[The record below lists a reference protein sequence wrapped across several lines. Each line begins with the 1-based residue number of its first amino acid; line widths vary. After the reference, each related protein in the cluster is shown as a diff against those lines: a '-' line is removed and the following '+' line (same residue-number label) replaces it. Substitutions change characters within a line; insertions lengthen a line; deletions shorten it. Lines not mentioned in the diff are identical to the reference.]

1 MQHGKARAIAYGVVA
16 LFGVAA
22 IMYTKPLPPRPPAGA
37 VLADVAPPA
46 LVKNPW
52 RERHDTVRSGETII
66 KVLARGGLS
75 EMLAREAI
83 KAARSLDPRRI
94 PTNMRLT
101 TRALHDDTI
110 PTEVILKLAADRL
123 LYLNRGDSGWTARE
137 EILPWSVDTIVVGGT
152 ITAVTSNLYTAM
164 DSAAVDFLPTS
175 ARRELV
181 LTLAEDIFE
190 YRVDMSRDLQVGD
203 RFEVVAQRRRLGE
216 GVDQITRI
224 DTVFGAT
231 MTLSGKTTQAVRFRS
246 ARVDGIYF
254 DQDGK
259 PMRSGFLR
267 NPVSFRR
274 ISSGFG
280 MRRHPI
286 LGTMRAHQGTDYA
299 ANAGTPIRALG
310 DGTVIRAG
318 WHNGYGNVVDIRH
331 ANGYVSRY
339 AHMQGFAKGVH
350 AGARVSRE
358 QTIGFV
364 GSTGLSTAPHLHF
377 EVLVKGVHRNP
388 RQVLAHVSADPI
400 PASERV
406 AFAEVQARTLAM
418 LHTPARL
425 ASAESATA
433 KQAGSPT
440 P

>member
-1 MQHGKARAIAYGVVA
+1 MSQGKARAIAYGVVA
-16 LFGVAA
+16 LLGVAA
-22 IMYTKPLPPRPPAGA
+22 VLFTKPLPPGPRAA
-37 VLADVAPPA
+37 SVLAPA
-46 LVKNPW
+46 AVPVLPPW
-52 RERHDTVRSGETII
+52 RERHDTVRTGETIVG
-66 KVLARGGLS
+66 VLARGGLS
-75 EMLAREAI
+75 EVIAREAL
-83 KAARSLDPRRI
+83 KAAKTLDPRRI
-94 PTNMRLT
+94 PAGMRLV
-101 TRALHDDTI
+101 TRAPHDDTI
-110 PTEVILKLAADRL
+110 PTEVILRLAVDRIL
-123 LYLNRGDSGWTARE
+123 HLNRGDSGWTARE
-137 EILPWSVDTIVVGGT
+137 ERLPWTIDTVVVSGT
-152 ITAVTSNLYTAM
+152 ITSTLGDAM
-164 DSAAVDFLPTS
+164 EDAARDLLPAS
-175 ARRELV
+175 ARQQLV
-181 LTLAEDIFE
+181 YTLAEDIFE

-203 RFEVVAQRRRLGE
+203 RFDVVAQRRRLGD
-216 GVDQITRI
+216 GLDQVTRI

-231 MTLSGKTTQAVRFRS
+231 MTLSGKTTQAVLFRS
-246 ARVDGIYF
+246 ARVAGIYF

-299 ANAGTPIRALG
+299 ANAGTPIRAIG

-339 AHMQGFAKGVH
+339 AHMRGFARGVH
-350 AGARVSRE
+350 AGARVTRE
-358 QTIGFV
+358 QTIGYV

-388 RQVLAHVSADPI
+388 RSVLANVSADPI
-400 PASERV
+400 PASERI
-406 AFAEVQARTLAM
+406 AFAEARTRTLAM
-418 LHTPARL
+418 LETPARL
-425 ASAESATA
+425 ASAESAAA
-433 KQAGSPT
+433 KQAGSPQ

>member
-1 MQHGKARAIAYGVVA
+1 MSQGKTRAIAYGVVA

-22 IMYTKPLPPRPPAGA
+22 VLFTKPLPPGPRAASVLTPAA
-37 VLADVAPPA
+37 APVLP
-46 LVKNPW
+46 PW
-52 RERHDTVRSGETII
+52 RERHDTVRTGETIVG
-66 KVLARGGLS
+66 VLARGGLS
-75 EMLAREAI
+75 EVIAREAL
-83 KAARSLDPRRI
+83 KAAKTLDPRRI
-94 PTNMRLT
+94 PAGMRLV
-101 TRALHDDTI
+101 TRAPHHDTI
-110 PTEVILKLAADRL
+110 PTEVILRLAVDRIL
-123 LYLNRGDSGWTARE
+123 HLNRGDSGWTARE
-137 EILPWSVDTIVVGGT
+137 ELLPWTIDTVVVSGT
-152 ITAVTSNLYTAM
+152 ITSTLGDAM
-164 DSAAVDFLPTS
+164 EDAARDLLPAS
-175 ARRELV
+175 ARQQLV
-181 LTLAEDIFE
+181 YTLAEDIFE

-203 RFEVVAQRRRLGE
+203 RFDVVTQRRRLGD
-216 GVDQITRI
+216 GFDQVTRI

-231 MTLSGKTTQAVRFRS
+231 MTLSGKTTQAVLFRS
-246 ARVDGIYF
+246 ARVAGIYF

-299 ANAGTPIRALG
+299 ANAGTPIRAIG

-339 AHMQGFAKGVH
+339 AHMSGFAKGVH
-350 AGARVSRE
+350 GGARVTRE

-388 RQVLAHVSADPI
+388 RSVLANVSADPI
-400 PASERV
+400 PASERI
-406 AFAEVQARTLAM
+406 AFAEARTRTLAM
-418 LHTPARL
+418 LETPARL
-425 ASAESATA
+425 ASAESAAA
-433 KQAGSPT
+433 KQAGSPQ

>member
-1 MQHGKARAIAYGVVA
+1 
-16 LFGVAA
+16 
-22 IMYTKPLPPRPPAGA
+22 
-37 VLADVAPPA
+37 
-46 LVKNPW
+46 
-52 RERHDTVRSGETII
+52 
-66 KVLARGGLS
+66 
-75 EMLAREAI
+75 
-83 KAARSLDPRRI
+83 
-94 PTNMRLT
+94 MRLV
-101 TRALHDDTI
+101 TRAAHDDTI
-110 PTEVILKLAADRL
+110 PTEVILRLAVDRIL
-123 LYLNRGDSGWTARE
+123 HLNRGDSGWTARE
-137 EILPWSVDTIVVGGT
+137 EKLPWTIDTVVVSGT
-152 ITAVTSNLYTAM
+152 ITSTLGDAM
-164 DSAAVDFLPTS
+164 EDAARDLLPAS
-175 ARRELV
+175 ARQQLV
-181 LTLAEDIFE
+181 YTLAEDIFE

-203 RFEVVAQRRRLGE
+203 RFDVVTQRRRLGD
-216 GVDQITRI
+216 GLDQVTRI

-231 MTLSGKTTQAVRFRS
+231 MTLSGKTTQAVLFRS
-246 ARVDGIYF
+246 ARVAGIYF

-299 ANAGTPIRALG
+299 ANAGTPIRAIG

-339 AHMQGFAKGVH
+339 AHMSGFARGVH
-350 AGARVSRE
+350 GGARVTRE

-388 RQVLAHVSADPI
+388 RSVLANVSADPI
-400 PASERV
+400 PASERI
-406 AFAEVQARTLAM
+406 AFAEARTRTLSM
-418 LHTPARL
+418 LETPARL
-425 ASAESATA
+425 ASAESAAA
-433 KQAGSPT
+433 KQAGSPQ

>member
-16 LFGVAA
+16 LLGVAA
-22 IMYTKPLPPRPPAGA
+22 VYYTEPLPSHPPAAA
-37 VLADVAPPA
+37 VLAGPA
-46 LVKNPW
+46 EPIVKNPW
-52 RERHDTVRSGETII
+52 RERHDTIHSGETIVG
-66 KVLARGGLS
+66 VLARGGLS
-75 EMLAREAI
+75 EVLAREAL
-83 KAARSLDPRRI
+83 KVAKSLDPRRI
-94 PTNMRLT
+94 RAGMPLV
-101 TRALHDDTI
+101 TRARLSDTI

-137 EILPWSVDTIVVGGT
+137 EILPWTVDTVVVTGT
-152 ITAVTSNLYTAM
+152 ITSTLGAAM
-164 DSAAVDFLPTS
+164 EEGARDVLPAS
-175 ARRELV
+175 ARQQLV
-181 LTLAEDIFE
+181 YTLAEDIFE

-216 GVDQITRI
+216 GMDQITRV
-224 DTVFGAT
+224 DSVFGAT
-231 MTLSGKTTQAVRFRS
+231 MTLSGRTTQAVLFRS
-246 ARVDGIYF
+246 AKVAGVYF

-299 ANAGTPIRALG
+299 ANAGTPIRAIG
-310 DGTVIRAG
+310 DGVVIRAG
-318 WHNGYGNVVDIRH
+318 WHNGYGNVIDIRH

-339 AHMQGFAKGVH
+339 AHQRGFAKGIH
-350 AGARVSRE
+350 AGARVLRE
-358 QTIGFV
+358 QTIGYV

-388 RQVLAHVSADPI
+388 RVVLANISADPI

-406 AFAEVQARTLAM
+406 AFDAVRTRTLA
-418 LHTPARL
+418 LLAPPERL
-425 ASAESATA
+425 ASAESAAA
-433 KQAGSPT
+433 KQAGSPR

>member
-1 MQHGKARAIAYGVVA
+1 MSQRKARAIAYGVVA
-16 LFGVAA
+16 LFAVAA
-22 IMYTKPLPPRPPAGA
+22 VLYTEPLPSRAPVAA
-37 VLADVAPPA
+37 VLSQPVEPII
-46 LVKNPW
+46 KNPW

-83 KAARSLDPRRI
+83 RAAKSLDPRRI

-101 TRALHDDTI
+101 TRMLNSDTI
-110 PTEVILKLAADRL
+110 PTEVILKVAADRI

-137 EILPWSVDTIVVGGT
+137 EILPWTTDTVVLAGT
-152 ITAVTSNLYTAM
+152 ITSTLGDAM
-164 DSAAVDFLPTS
+164 EDAARDLLPAS
-175 ARRELV
+175 ARQQLV
-181 LTLAEDIFE
+181 YVLAEDIFE

-216 GVDQITRI
+216 GLDQITRI
-224 DTVFGAT
+224 DSVFGAT
-231 MTLSGKTTQAVRFRS
+231 MTLSGKTTQAVLFRS
-246 ARVDGIYF
+246 AKVAGIYF

-299 ANAGTPIRALG
+299 ANAGTPIRAIG

-339 AHMQGFAKGVH
+339 AHMKGFASGVH
-350 AGARVSRE
+350 GGARVTRE
-358 QTIGFV
+358 QTIGYV

-377 EVLVKGVHRNP
+377 EVLVKGQHRNP
-388 RQVLAHVSADPI
+388 RVVLANVSADPI
-400 PASERV
+400 PASERL
-406 AFAEVQARTLAM
+406 AFAEVRTRTLA
-418 LHTPARL
+418 LLDTPARL
-425 ASAESATA
+425 ASAESAAA
-433 KQAGSPT
+433 KQAGSPQ

>member
-16 LFGVAA
+16 LLGVAA
-22 IMYTKPLPPRPPAGA
+22 VYYTEPLPSRPPAAA
-37 VLADVAPPA
+37 VLAGPA
-46 LVKNPW
+46 EPIVKNPW
-52 RERHDTVRSGETII
+52 RERHDTIHSGETIVG
-66 KVLARGGLS
+66 VLARGGLS
-75 EMLAREAI
+75 EVLAREAL
-83 KAARSLDPRRI
+83 KVAKSLDPRRI
-94 PTNMRLT
+94 RAGMPLV
-101 TRALHDDTI
+101 TRARLSDTI

-137 EILPWSVDTIVVGGT
+137 EILPWTVDTVVVTGT
-152 ITAVTSNLYTAM
+152 ITSTLGEAM
-164 DSAAVDFLPTS
+164 EEGARDVLPAS
-175 ARRELV
+175 ARQQLV
-181 LTLAEDIFE
+181 YTLAEDIFE

-216 GVDQITRI
+216 GMDQITRV
-224 DTVFGAT
+224 DSVFGAT
-231 MTLSGKTTQAVRFRS
+231 MTLSGRTTQAVLFRS
-246 ARVDGIYF
+246 AKVAGVYF

-299 ANAGTPIRALG
+299 ANAGTPIRAIG
-310 DGTVIRAG
+310 DGVVIRAG

-339 AHMQGFAKGVH
+339 AHQRGFAKGIHV
-350 AGARVSRE
+350 GARVLRE
-358 QTIGFV
+358 QTIGYV

-388 RQVLAHVSADPI
+388 RVVLANVSADPI

-406 AFAEVQARTLAM
+406 AFDAVRTRTLA
-418 LHTPARL
+418 LLAPPERL
-425 ASAESATA
+425 ASAESAAA
-433 KQAGSPT
+433 KQAGSPR

>member
-1 MQHGKARAIAYGVVA
+1 MSQGKARAIAYGVVA

-22 IMYTKPLPPRPPAGA
+22 VLFTKPLPPGPRAASVLTPAA
-37 VLADVAPPA
+37 APVLP
-46 LVKNPW
+46 PW
-52 RERHDTVRSGETII
+52 RERHDTVRTGETIVG
-66 KVLARGGLS
+66 VLARGGLS
-75 EMLAREAI
+75 EVIAREAL
-83 KAARSLDPRRI
+83 KAAKTLDPRRI
-94 PTNMRLT
+94 PAGMRLV
-101 TRALHDDTI
+101 TRAPHQDTI
-110 PTEVILKLAADRL
+110 PTEVILRLAVDRL
-123 LYLNRGDSGWTARE
+123 LHLNRGDSGWTARE
-137 EILPWSVDTIVVGGT
+137 ERLPWTIDTIVVSGT
-152 ITAVTSNLYTAM
+152 ITSTLGDAM
-164 DSAAVDFLPTS
+164 EDAARDLLPAS
-175 ARRELV
+175 ARQQLV
-181 LTLAEDIFE
+181 YTLAEDIFE

-203 RFEVVAQRRRLGE
+203 RFDVVTQRRRLGD
-216 GVDQITRI
+216 GLDQVTRI

-231 MTLSGKTTQAVRFRS
+231 MTLSGKTTQAVLFRS
-246 ARVDGIYF
+246 ARVAGIYF

-299 ANAGTPIRALG
+299 ANAGTPIRAIG

-339 AHMQGFAKGVH
+339 AHMSGFAKGVH
-350 AGARVSRE
+350 GGARVTRE

-388 RQVLAHVSADPI
+388 RSVLANVSADPI
-400 PASERV
+400 PASERI
-406 AFAEVQARTLAM
+406 AFAEARTRTLAM
-418 LHTPARL
+418 LDGPARL
-425 ASAESATA
+425 ASAESAAA
-433 KQAGSPT
+433 KQAGSPQ

>member
-1 MQHGKARAIAYGVVA
+1 MSHRKARAIAYGVVA
-16 LFGVAA
+16 LLGVAA
-22 IMYTKPLPPRPPAGA
+22 VLFTKPLPQRAPAGS
-37 VLADVAPPA
+37 VLSAAAPPA
-46 LVKNPW
+46 LNPW

-75 EMLAREAI
+75 EVLAREAI
-83 KAARSLDPRRI
+83 KAAKSLDPRRI

-101 TRALHDDTI
+101 TRVPHDDTI
-110 PTEVILKLAADRL
+110 PSEVILKLAADRI

-137 EILPWSVDTIVVGGT
+137 EIIPWSVDTIVVSGT
-152 ITAVTSNLYTAM
+152 ITATTSNLYLAM
-164 DSAAVDFLPTS
+164 DSAAIDVLPTT
-175 ARRELV
+175 ARQELV

-203 RFEVVAQRRRLGE
+203 RFQVVAERRRLGADE
-216 GVDQITRI
+216 NQITRMG
-224 DTVFGAT
+224 TVFGAT
-231 MTLSGKTTQAVRFRS
+231 MKLSGKTIEAVRFRS
-246 ARVDGIYF
+246 EKVAGVYF

-267 NPVSFRR
+267 SPVSFRR

-299 ANAGTPIRALG
+299 ANSGTPIRAIG

-331 ANGYVSRY
+331 GNGYVSRY
-339 AHMQGFAKGVH
+339 AHMRGFAKGVH
-350 AGARVSRE
+350 TGARVTRE
-358 QTIGFV
+358 QTIGYV

-377 EVLVKGVHRNP
+377 EVLVKGVQRNP
-388 RQVLAHVSADPI
+388 RAVLANVSADPI

-406 AFAEVQARTLAM
+406 AFAEARARTLAM
-418 LHTPARL
+418 LDIPSRL

-433 KQAGSPT
+433 KQAGSPQ

>member
-1 MQHGKARAIAYGVVA
+1 MSQGKARAIAYGVVA

-22 IMYTKPLPPRPPAGA
+22 VLFTKPLPPGPRAASVLTPAATPVRP
-37 VLADVAPPA
+37 
-46 LVKNPW
+46 PW
-52 RERHDTVRSGETII
+52 RERHDTVRTGETIVG
-66 KVLARGGLS
+66 VLARGGLS
-75 EMLAREAI
+75 EVIAREAL
-83 KAARSLDPRRI
+83 KAAKTLDPRRI
-94 PTNMRLT
+94 PAGMRLV
-101 TRALHDDTI
+101 TRAPHHDTI
-110 PTEVILKLAADRL
+110 PTEVILRLAVDRIL
-123 LYLNRGDSGWTARE
+123 HLNRGDSGWTARE
-137 EILPWSVDTIVVGGT
+137 ELLPWTIDTVVVSGT
-152 ITAVTSNLYTAM
+152 ITSTLGDAM
-164 DSAAVDFLPTS
+164 EDAARDLLPAS
-175 ARRELV
+175 ARQQLV
-181 LTLAEDIFE
+181 YTLAEDIFE

-203 RFEVVAQRRRLGE
+203 RFDVVTQRRRLGD
-216 GVDQITRI
+216 GFDQVTRI

-231 MTLSGKTTQAVRFRS
+231 MTLSGKTTQAVLFRS
-246 ARVDGIYF
+246 ARVAGIYF

-299 ANAGTPIRALG
+299 ANAGTPIRAIG

-339 AHMQGFAKGVH
+339 AHMSGFAKGVH
-350 AGARVSRE
+350 GGARVTRE

-388 RQVLAHVSADPI
+388 RSVLANVSADPI
-400 PASERV
+400 PASERI
-406 AFAEVQARTLAM
+406 AFAEARTRTLAM
-418 LHTPARL
+418 LETPARL
-425 ASAESATA
+425 ASAESAAA
-433 KQAGSPT
+433 KQAGSPQ